1 MCASSASAAW
11 LLYSSV
17 SPVHPKEPER
27 AVGAFENVKS
37 VFYRDAV
44 ETAAPLLQEA

>member
-1 MCASSASAAW
+1 MCGSSASAAW

-27 AVGAFENVKS
+27 AFENVKS

-44 ETAAPLLQEA
+44 EAAAPLLQEA